1 MKAVFV
7 TLKKDHFHI
16 VYLKVA
22 CEYTQKQSGV
32 GVAGLCSPLTSLN
45 ARGTSF
51 NTNHQA
57 KSPCVLAWC
66 LPLCFSSYA
75 SNDLL
80 NIN

>member
-1 MKAVFV
+1 VKAVFV

-57 KSPCVLAWC
+57 KSPRLFHASTTFY
-66 LPLCFSSYA
+66 PFFSTQ
-75 SNDLL
+75 
-80 NIN
+80 